1 MSVSG
6 RIPVKVVLVDGTEAE
21 INLTDN
27 LKAIGTAADAA
38 GTATVI
44 GLLKQ
49 VVEKLEEVKL
59 AIIGGEGGELPP
71 A

>member
-21 INLTDN
+21 INLT
-27 LKAIGTAADAA
+27 AA

-59 AIIGGEGGELPP
+59 AIIGGEGDGEEG
-71 A
+71 

>member
-27 LKAIGTAADAA
+27 LKAIGTAGDAA

-59 AIIGGEGGELPP
+59 AIIGGEGDGEEG
-71 A
+71 